1 MGYQRRVHGEFTAV
15 LTTDNMLVFLSLLS
29 TALAA
34 PQFYQSP
41 YYGYPMVHGYPGLY
55 QPVYPRVVAQYPGM
69 VQNPVNTR
77 GLVKFENL
85 LEINGEFK
93 TDSTTTPART
103 IAGTYTFQQN
113 FLSDLTYG
121 NNAYFKV
128 YINGA
133 SGDLTG
139 KNRMLSFGADCTT
152 AGTDF
157 SSINGPV
164 TIGQGFYVTGGAT
177 GYNIDGSNS
186 KTTMKNLYLQVRDST
201 GIIGCSSA
209 ALA

>member
-1 MGYQRRVHGEFTAV
+1 MGEFTAV

-69 VQNPVNTR
+69 VQNPNTR

-93 TDSTTTPART
+93 TDSTTTPAR
-103 IAGTYTFQQN
+103 
-113 FLSDLTYG
+113 
-121 NNAYFKV
+121 
-128 YINGA
+128 
-133 SGDLTG
+133 
-139 KNRMLSFGADCTT
+139 TT